1 MIPIYLFLKSK
12 YLFKS
17 NQRTWQKTCRTL
29 WCQKISTVPM
39 RIILWQLSRRRRF
52 NRWFYLKTLTVQF
65 FTKIYVH
72 KKRAGSSYDSFA
84 NEKHLKDVS
93 ISKHLQ
99 FFVPR
104 RPCWLWRAV
113 GRGWWPWSSPQTSWP
128 CRRCRGSPWLW
139 GCPCIRY
146 QH

>member
-1 MIPIYLFLKSK
+1 MIPIYLFLN
-12 YLFKS
+12 LNIFFKAT
-17 NQRTWQKTCRTL
+17 REPDKKLVGLCGAKKT
-29 WCQKISTVPM
+29 STGPM
-39 RIILWQLSRRRRF
+39 RIILWQLCRRRRF
-52 NRWFYLKTLTVQF
+52 NRWFYLKTL
-65 FTKIYVH
+65 IILH
-72 KKRAGSSYDSFA
+72 KKRCTVRAGSSYDSFVD
-84 NEKHLKDVS
+84 EKHLKDVS

-99 FFVPR
+99 FFVPQ